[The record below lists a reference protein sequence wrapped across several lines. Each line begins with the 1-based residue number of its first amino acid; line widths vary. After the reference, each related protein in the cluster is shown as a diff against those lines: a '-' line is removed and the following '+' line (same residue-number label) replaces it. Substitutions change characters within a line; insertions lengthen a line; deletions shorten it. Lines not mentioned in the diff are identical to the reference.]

1 MRTATVFLSI
11 ILGLVTTPAS
21 AGVLDEI
28 SHRDKFYDIHIQGD
42 EAFVVGYPGLLLH
55 SSDRGKTWEKLDS
68 GVRDALFAIDINSKG
83 RGLIVGRTGLV
94 LMTTDGGK
102 TWAKRD
108 SGIKEHLFNVDITE
122 SGQAWAVGHF
132 GTILH
137 SPDGG
142 LSWKPQ
148 EFQPEFPEGTP
159 ESEKGV
165 ISDAEKENEGAAA
178 EARLN
183 AVGFA
188 DDKRGWIMG
197 EFGLVLHTADGGQ
210 TWKRQPSASGKL
222 LFALQVLDGD
232 HVLAVGS
239 EGTFMETADGGKSWK
254 AADTGTQQHI
264 LGLYLVGDSLYLVG
278 RDGLVMVRKG
288 PEQSFKRLSA
298 GLYTWLMTVG
308 FFDEQSGMAAGGRG
322 HILQTSDAGENWKR
336 ISGR

>member
-1 MRTATVFLSI
+1 MRSTAFLLST
-11 ILGLVTTPAS
+11 ILILVSTPAP

-28 SHRDKFYDIHIQGD
+28 SHRDKIYDIHIQGD
-42 EAFVVGYPGLLLH
+42 EVFVVGYPGLLLH
-55 SSDRGKTWEKLDS
+55 SKDRGKTWERLDS
-68 GVRDALFAIDINSKG
+68 GGRDALFAIDINKKG

-108 SGIKEHLFNVDITE
+108 SGAKEHLFNVDITE
-122 SGQAWAVGHF
+122 SGKAWAVGHF
-132 GTILH
+132 GTVLH

-142 LSWKPQ
+142 LSWKRQ
-148 EFQPEFPEGTP
+148 EFEAEFPEGTP
-159 ESEKGV
+159 EEQKGI
-165 ISDAEKENEGAAA
+165 ISDAEKENEGAAV

-188 DDKRGWIMG
+188 DDQRGWIMG
-197 EFGLVLHTADGGQ
+197 EFGLVLHTEDGGQ

-222 LFALQVLDGD
+222 LFALHVLDENR
-232 HVLAVGS
+232 VLAAGS
-239 EGTFMETADGGKSWK
+239 EGTYMETADGGKSWK
-254 AADTGTQQHI
+254 AADTGTSQHI
-264 LGLYLVGDSLYLVG
+264 LGLYPIGESLYLVG

-288 PEQSFKRLSA
+288 QDQPFKKLSA

-308 FFDEQSGMAAGGRG
+308 FFDDKSGLAAGGRG
-322 HILQTSDAGENWKR
+322 HMLQTSDAGENWRR

>member
-1 MRTATVFLSI
+1 MRTPAIFLITVLS
-11 ILGLVTTPAS
+11 LASTPAT

-28 SHRDKFYDIHIQGD
+28 SHRDKIYDIHIQGD
-42 EAFVVGYPGLLLH
+42 EVFVVGYPGLLLH
-55 SSDRGKTWEKLDS
+55 SKDRGKTWEKIDS
-68 GVRDALFAIDINSKG
+68 GGRDALFAIDINEKG

-108 SGIKEHLFNVDITE
+108 TGIKEHLFNVDITG

-148 EFQPEFPEGTP
+148 EFQAEFPEGTP
-159 ESEKGV
+159 EAEMGV
-165 ISDAEKENEGAAA
+165 ISDAEKENEGAAV

-183 AVGFA
+183 AVAFA
-188 DDKRGWIMG
+188 DDQRGWIAG
-197 EFGLVLHTADGGQ
+197 EFGMVLHTVDGGR

-222 LFALQVLDGD
+222 LFALHVLDKNRL
-232 HVLAVGS
+232 LAAGS
-239 EGTFMETADGGKSWK
+239 EGTFMETGDGGKSWK
-254 AADTGTQQHI
+254 AADPGTQQHI
-264 LGLYLVGDSLYLVG
+264 LGLYPAGDRLYLVG
-278 RDGLVMVRKG
+278 RDGLVMVREG
-288 PEQSFKRLSA
+288 QGQPFKRLSA

-308 FFDEQSGMAAGGRG
+308 FFDENTGLVAGGRG
-322 HILQTSDAGENWKR
+322 HMLQTSDAGESWKR

>member
-1 MRTATVFLSI
+1 
-11 ILGLVTTPAS
+11 
-21 AGVLDEI
+21 
-28 SHRDKFYDIHIQGD
+28 
-42 EAFVVGYPGLLLH
+42 
-55 SSDRGKTWEKLDS
+55 
-68 GVRDALFAIDINSKG
+68 
-83 RGLIVGRTGLV
+83 
-94 LMTTDGGK
+94 MTTDGGK

-108 SGIKEHLFNVDITE
+108 SGVKEHLFNVDITE
-122 SGQAWAVGHF
+122 SGKAWAVGHF

-142 LSWKPQ
+142 LSWKAQ
-148 EFQPEFPEGTP
+148 EFQPEFPQGTS
-159 ESEKGV
+159 EAEKGV

-188 DDKRGWIMG
+188 DDRRGWIAG
-197 EFGLVLHTADGGQ
+197 EFGLVLHTEDGGQ

-222 LFALQVLDGD
+222 LFALHVMDQN

-254 AADTGTQQHI
+254 TAETGTQQHI
-264 LGLYLVGDSLYLVG
+264 LGLFPVGDSLYLVG
-278 RDGLVMVRKG
+278 RDGLVMVRQGKDG
-288 PEQSFKRLSA
+288 SFKRLSA

-308 FFDEQSGMAAGGRG
+308 FFDDKSGLVAGGRG
-322 HILQTSDAGENWKR
+322 HMLQTSDAGESWKR